1 MSLMQSV
8 NKRKLSSLCKL
19 LQIPI
24 RPKWSQPAP
33 RSFVNIVN
41 IQRFFSASGTF
52 RLVKLRVVW
61 LFDLRPYYMILVIST
76 LTCQRTCCSSLFII
90 TFSLFRR
97 QGCSHSMPLA
107 RFMHA
112 RIIKSPSLLE
122 TAARLHICTQTQ
134 HRPPWYTQTCTFK
147 SQCSKVQIK
156 PFLWR
161 YEIQASFY
169 ILSLKFRCLDGQWIF
184 EEGRRLVR

>member
-1 MSLMQSV
+1 M
-8 NKRKLSSLCKL
+8 
-19 LQIPI
+19 
-24 RPKWSQPAP
+24 QPASC
-33 RSFVNIVN
+33 SFVNIVN
-41 IQRFFSASGTF
+41 IQRFFPAGTF

-122 TAARLHICTQTQ
+122 TAARLHMRRLNIVL
-134 HRPPWYTQTCTFK
+134 RDTQTCTFK
-147 SQCSKVQIK
+147 SQCSKV
-156 PFLWR
+156 
-161 YEIQASFY
+161 
-169 ILSLKFRCLDGQWIF
+169 
-184 EEGRRLVR
+184 

>member
-1 MSLMQSV
+1 MST
-8 NKRKLSSLCKL
+8 NENYHLSAKYYKYPLDPNAASL
-19 LQIPI
+19 LQLCQY
-24 RPKWSQPAP
+24 RKHSAFFPA
-33 RSFVNIVN
+33 
-41 IQRFFSASGTF
+41 GTF

-122 TAARLHICTQTQ
+122 TAARLHMRRLNIVL
-134 HRPPWYTQTCTFK
+134 RDTQTCTFK
-147 SQCSKVQIK
+147 SQCSKV
-156 PFLWR
+156 
-161 YEIQASFY
+161 
-169 ILSLKFRCLDGQWIF
+169 
-184 EEGRRLVR
+184 

>member
-1 MSLMQSV
+1 M
-8 NKRKLSSLCKL
+8 LS
-19 LQIPI
+19 
-24 RPKWSQPAP
+24 AP
-33 RSFVNIVN
+33 CSFVNIIN
-41 IQRFFSASGTF
+41 IQRFFPAGTF

-122 TAARLHICTQTQ
+122 TAARLHI
-134 HRPPWYTQTCTFK
+134 RRLNIVLRDTQTCTFK
-147 SQCSKVQIK
+147 SQCSIGSNKA
-156 PFLWR
+156 PF
-161 YEIQASFY
+161 
-169 ILSLKFRCLDGQWIF
+169 
-184 EEGRRLVR
+184 